1 MIYVQAV
8 LLGVPMTV
16 LITVL
21 AFAVGAVLGVPLA
34 LARRSPLGPLRWAAR
49 FVIDVLRGIPPVV
62 FLFVIYFG
70 VGTGVIK
77 LSSLQAAVIGLGLI
91 AAGYLAEIYRGG
103 LLAVHKGQF
112 ESAAALGMD
121 SWTSMSRIIGPQA
134 FRVALPSATT
144 YAIGLLKDSSIAS
157 TITATEILYRA
168 TASSRGHGAGLE
180 PFLIAAVVYIALGA
194 PLAWLSRTMDARMR
208 ARVAR

>member
-1 MIYVQAV
+1 MVFVQAV

-21 AFAVGAVLGVPLA
+21 AFALGAVLGVPLA
-34 LARRSPLGPLRWAAR
+34 LARRSELAALRWVGR

-62 FLFVIYFG
+62 LLFVVYFG

-77 LSSLQAAVIGLGLI
+77 LSSLAAAVIGLGLI

-103 LLAVHKGQF
+103 LLAVHRGQF

-121 SWTSMSRIIGPQA
+121 SWTSMSRIMS
-134 FRVALPSATT
+134 LP
-144 YAIGLLKDSSIAS
+144 G
-157 TITATEILYRA
+157 
-168 TASSRGHGAGLE
+168 
-180 PFLIAAVVYIALGA
+180 
-194 PLAWLSRTMDARMR
+194 
-208 ARVAR
+208 